1 MAPILRIVKGPN
13 VKKLLSLAAF
23 AGIVGMTM
31 APAMAA
37 NTVTIKWNVN
47 AIASLILEGNYTNT
61 GAGGATA
68 IAPLTIANGG
78 AGNCAGAGAAPVGN
92 GSTALTMDF
101 GGITPDAAKVT
112 GCVGLN
118 TAEAQVNTND
128 TLGVKVDE
136 QMTTSPTLAGVAVCG
151 IQIKANAPTAWST
164 TGVAAT
170 TFTAAGATDTTDTV
184 AANWAGT
191 TCAGLTYSAASVN
204 AAAIPTGA
212 ATEIMGT
219 SDNSLNPFYQGEDY
233 AVLIPANASKGADQ
247 AVITYTLVTN

>member
-1 MAPILRIVKGPN
+1 MAPTLRIVKGPN

-23 AGIVGMTM
+23 AAIVSTTM

-37 NTVTIKWNVN
+37 NTVTIKWNVT

-78 AGNCAGAGAAPVGN
+78 AGNCGPAGAAPVGN

-101 GGITPDAAKVT
+101 GSITPDATKVT

-128 TLGVKVDE
+128 TLGVAVQE
-136 QMTTSPTLAGVAVCG
+136 QLSTAPTLAGVSICG
-151 IQIKANAPTAWST
+151 VAIKTNAPTAWSA
-164 TGVAAT
+164 TGVSSS
-170 TFTAAGATDTTDTV
+170 TFTAAGATDTADTI

-191 TCAGLTYSAASVN
+191 TCAGLTYSALTVN
-204 AAAIPTGA
+204 AGAEVAA
-212 ATEIMGT
+212 ATTIMKT
-219 SDNSLNPFYQGEDY
+219 SDNTLNPFYQGEDY
-233 AVLIPANASKGADQ
+233 AVLLPANASKGADQ
-247 AVITYTLVTN
+247 AVITYTLLTN

>member
-23 AGIVGMTM
+23 AGIVATTM

-37 NTVTIKWNVN
+37 NTVTIKWNVS

-61 GAGGATA
+61 GAGGAAA
-68 IAPLTIANGG
+68 IAPLTIANAGS
-78 AGNCAGAGAAPVGN
+78 GNCGGTGAAPVGN

-101 GGITPDAAKVT
+101 GTITPDAAKVT

-128 TLGVKVDE
+128 TAGVRVQE
-136 QMTTSPTLAGVAVCG
+136 QLTTAPTLAGVSICG
-151 IQIKANAPTAWST
+151 IQIKTNAPTAWS
-164 TGVAAT
+164 AAGISSS

-204 AAAIPTGA
+204 AAALGA
-212 ATEIMGT
+212 ATTIVNT
-219 SDNSLNPFYQGEDY
+219 SDNTLNPFYQGEDY

-247 AVITYTLVTN
+247 AVVTYTLLTN